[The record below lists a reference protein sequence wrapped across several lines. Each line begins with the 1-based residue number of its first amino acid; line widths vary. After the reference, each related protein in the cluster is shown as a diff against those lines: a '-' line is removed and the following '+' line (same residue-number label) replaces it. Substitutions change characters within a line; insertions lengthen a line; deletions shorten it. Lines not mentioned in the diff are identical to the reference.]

1 MCGHTAQ
8 AAARLFGRITGIA
21 MIVQCGDANI
31 PAKSNFPSL
40 MPEHRY
46 ADFVSCTE
54 KRRSGSVRLIA
65 EEETKMNHMTRR
77 NFMLSAA
84 AAGSALSVAEQVQA
98 QVPQYGAEITLEQ
111 AKKAIAA
118 GQDEARKN
126 GWPVAIAIVDN
137 HGFLVA
143 FEKMDNTQ
151 TASVQVSIDKALSAA
166 MYRRST
172 KAFQDAVAGGGAGLR
187 ALNLRGA
194 SAVEGGLP
202 IVMGGKI
209 VGGVGVSG
217 VAADQDG
224 MVAKAAASA
233 LS

>member
-1 MCGHTAQ
+1 
-8 AAARLFGRITGIA
+8 
-21 MIVQCGDANI
+21 
-31 PAKSNFPSL
+31 
-40 MPEHRY
+40 
-46 ADFVSCTE
+46 
-54 KRRSGSVRLIA
+54 
-65 EEETKMNHMTRR
+65 MNHMTRR

-84 AAGSALSVAEQVQA
+84 AAGSALSIAEQVQA